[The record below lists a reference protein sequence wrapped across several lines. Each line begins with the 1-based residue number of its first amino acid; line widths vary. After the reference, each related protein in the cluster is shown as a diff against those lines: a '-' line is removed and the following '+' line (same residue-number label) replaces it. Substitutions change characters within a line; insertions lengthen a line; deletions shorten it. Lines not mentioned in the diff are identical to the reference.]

1 MASET
6 GICNLALANLGDTA
20 IVSSISPPDG
30 SAQAQHCARFYPIA
44 RNALLEMA
52 TWGFATKRTILT
64 LLENDSAQWLYAY
77 GVPAGTLNLIAVI
90 PVDATDDYSA
100 ELGGHVQCVLGHAF
114 NDRTADYYVPQP
126 YALETRTDG
135 QQVIRTNVEN
145 AVLRHTVLITDTTKF
160 TPLFVVALGWLLSS
174 MLAGPLLKGEAGAG
188 ESKRCLG
195 MFQAFEAQAEAS
207 DANQTKTNVRQVVP
221 WIAGR

>member
-1 MASET
+1 MASEV

-20 IVSSISPPDG
+20 IVSSITPPDG
-30 SAQAQHCARFYPIA
+30 SAQAQHCSRFYPVA

-52 TWGFATKRTILT
+52 AWGFATKRTT
-64 LLENDSAQWLYAY
+64 LAELENDPAQWLYAY
-77 GVPAGTLNLIAVI
+77 GVPAQTLNVIAVI
-90 PVDATDDYSA
+90 PADATDDYSA
-100 ELGGHVQCVLGHAF
+100 ELSGQVQCVPGQAF

-126 YALETRTDG
+126 YALETRDDG

-145 AVLRHTVLITDTTKF
+145 AVLRHTYLVTDATKF

-174 MLAGPLLKGEAGAG
+174 MLAGPLMKGEAGAL
-188 ESKRCLG
+188 ESKRCLE
-195 MFQAFEAQAEAS
+195 MFKVFEAAAEAS
-207 DANQTKTNVRQVVP
+207 DANQQKTNVRQVVP